1 MPRIAD
7 SELAARLR
15 QRNRVNSGRRRERLA
30 LAGKVQLLTWIPD
43 TLRRELDSVAAARR
57 EPVSETAA
65 AAILA
70 GLKQI
75 PTNPVSAYHCLRCGS
90 RMTVERE
97 REPLCDSCEA
107 ATAQMATTTTPAT
120 TRDKPTAPEAA
131 DMFPAPAGNDT
142 TTRDALMTWIGKLLD
157 EGHTGNDIARQLNA
171 SGQRT
176 ASGAAFTGQ
185 NILRDY
191 RAWVRKNGTSDLST
205 VGVETDI
212 G

>member
-65 AAILA
+65 AAIAA
-70 GLKQI
+70 GLTQI
-75 PTNPVSAYHCLRCGS
+75 PTTPVSAYHCLRCGS

-97 REPLCDSCEA
+97 REPLCSGCESA
-107 ATAQMATTTTPAT
+107 AAQMAQDGPK
-120 TRDKPTAPEAA
+120 RAA
-131 DMFPAPAGNDT
+131 AVG
-142 TTRDALMTWIGKLLD
+142 LL
-157 EGHTGNDIARQLNA
+157 I
-171 SGQRT
+171 
-176 ASGAAFTGQ
+176 
-185 NILRDY
+185 
-191 RAWVRKNGTSDLST
+191 
-205 VGVETDI
+205 
-212 G
+212 

>member
-7 SELAARLR
+7 SELAANVRN
-15 QRNRVNSGRRRERLA
+15 RNRVNSERRRQRLA

-43 TLRRELDSVAAARR
+43 ALRRELDSVAAARR

-90 RMTVERE
+90 RMTIERE

-107 ATAQMATTTTPAT
+107 VTAQMATTTTPDAPPPPVYT
-120 TRDKPTAPEAA
+120 GVVSSRDV
-131 DMFPAPAGNDT
+131 
-142 TTRDALMTWIGKLLD
+142 LMAEVGKLLD
-157 EGHTGNDIARQLNA
+157 EGHTGAEVARRLNA
-171 SGQRT
+171 SGKRT
-176 ASGAAFTGQ
+176 ANGAQFTSA
-185 NILRDY
+185 NLLRDY
-191 RAWVRKNGTSDLST
+191 RRWQAARDRKDG
-205 VGVETDI
+205 GETAI
-212 G
+212 S